1 MLAVTKLLLR
11 QNYVLKIMTKDVFWR
26 DKHVFVVTKVRL
38 CKKKLS
44 RQAYICCNKRCVLSR
59 QTSVC
64 VCHNKTFVTTKMILV
79 AAPASD
85 IFPTPITLECIPSS
99 AVATMGSNAAS
110 RGATVCMSAAT

>member
-1 MLAVTKLLLR
+1 MLAVTKLLLQ

-26 DKHVFVVTKVRL
+26 DMHVFVATKVSL
-38 CKKKLS
+38 CKKELS
-44 RQAYICCNKRCVLSR
+44 QQAYICCNKRCVLSR
-59 QTSVC
+59 QTS

-79 AAPASD
+79 AAPASI

-110 RGATVCMSAAT
+110 RCATVCMSAAT